1 MKTFKLTIKL
11 ITLIVLLSFT
21 LYSQATKS
29 PLGIFFKVVNS
40 VDKKSGGS
48 EWNKAATSDPIYAAD
63 QVRTK
68 VKSVAIIKF
77 KKDNSMLRVLP
88 NSELTMLADKDK
100 RSREN
105 RIDNQGTI
113 GFKIKKLQNEEFTFT
128 SPTSVAS
135 IRGTEGI
142 FDRHNEIDMLII
154 KEGNVNFKNLKSE
167 KEINV
172 GAGETGQSY
181 PDGNLEKHKSTQD
194 EINAVDNALK
204 AGDKQIGR
212 EFKLELKD
220 KNGDK
225 KDLKIKYKE

>member
-1 MKTFKLTIKL
+1 MKTFKFTIIL
-11 ITLIVLLSFT
+11 IALFALVSST
-21 LYSQATKS
+21 LYSQAPKS

-48 EWNKAATSDPIYAAD
+48 EWSKAATSDPIYAAD
-63 QVRTK
+63 QVQTK

-88 NSELTMLADKDK
+88 NSELTMLSDK

-113 GFKIKKLQNEEFTFT
+113 GFKIKKQQNEEFTFT

>member
-1 MKTFKLTIKL
+1 MKTFKLTIAL
-11 ITLIVLLSFT
+11 LTLIALLSFT
-21 LYSQATKS
+21 LYSQASKL
-29 PLGIFFKVVNS
+29 PLGAFLKVVNS
-40 VDKKSGGS
+40 VDKTSNGID
-48 EWNKAATSDPIYAAD
+48 WIKATTGDPIYAAD

-68 VKSVAIIKF
+68 EKSVAIIKF

-88 NSELTMLADKDK
+88 NSVLTMLADKDK

-105 RIDNQGTI
+105 RIENQGTI
-113 GFKIKKLQNEEFTFT
+113 GFEIKKLQNEEFTFK

-135 IRGTEGI
+135 IRGTEGL

-154 KEGNVNFKNLKSE
+154 KEGLVNLKNLISD
-167 KEINV
+167 KEIDV
-172 GAGETGQSY
+172 GVGETGLSY

-194 EINAVDNALK
+194 EINAADNALK
-204 AGDKQIGR
+204 AGDKQMER
-212 EFKLELKD
+212 ELKLELKD